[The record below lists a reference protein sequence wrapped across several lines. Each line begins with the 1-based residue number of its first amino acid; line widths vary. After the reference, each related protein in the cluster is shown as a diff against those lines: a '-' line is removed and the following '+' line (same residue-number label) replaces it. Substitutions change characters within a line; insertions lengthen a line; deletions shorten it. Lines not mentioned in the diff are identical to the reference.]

1 MIRQRVT
8 KVPKVLFVLLCLI
21 SLAAKSDDDIKHWLM
36 KMNDAALALDYQ
48 GTFVYVKQNQIEVM
62 RVVHQSRDGVIKER
76 IYSLNGARREIVRD
90 AEQIWCYLPDRRM
103 GVHEYRQVSGNSF
116 PHILPQRLDKL
127 ENNYRI
133 TMGEKGRIADRKAVQ
148 IWILPK
154 DEYRYG
160 HDLWVDEDT
169 GLLLKASL
177 MDADSDPI
185 EQYMF
190 TDIDIGKPIA
200 EGDLVPLT
208 PKKQLVWH
216 GVNKKDEPK
225 NIQGDV
231 KWKAGKYPD
240 GFMLSRKMKRM
251 SPISKQMV
259 EHLVYSDG
267 LAAVSIF
274 VEKLADSIKPISG
287 LNSMGAINAYGTVI
301 DNYQVTVV
309 GEVPSKTV
317 NMIAMS
323 VTRKE

>member
-1 MIRQRVT
+1 MSY
-8 KVPKVLFVLLCLI
+8 VPQLFLVLLCLI
-21 SLAAKSDDDIKHWLM
+21 SFSAKSDEEVRHWLM
-36 KMNDAALALDYQ
+36 KMNDAAMELDYR
-48 GTFVYVKQNQIEVM
+48 GTFIYVKQNQIEVM
-62 RVVHQSRDGVIKER
+62 RVVHRSQGGIIRER
-76 IYSLNGARREIVRD
+76 IYSLNGAPREIVRD
-90 AEQIWCYLPDRRM
+90 AEQVWCYLPDRRM
-103 GVHEYRQVSGNSF
+103 GVHEYRQVSSKNF
-116 PHILPQRLDKL
+116 PHILPKRLEQL

-133 TMGEKGRIADRKAVQ
+133 TMGGRDRIADRNAVQ
-148 IWILPK
+148 IWVLPK

-160 HDLWVDEDT
+160 HDLWIDEDS

-177 MDADSDPI
+177 MDADSAPV

-190 TDIDIGKPIA
+190 TDIHIGEPIA
-200 EGDLVPLT
+200 EKDLVPST
-208 PKKQLVWH
+208 PKKKLVWY

-225 NIQGDV
+225 IIQGDV
-231 KWKAGKYPD
+231 KWRAARHPD
-240 GFMLSRKMKRM
+240 GFMLSRKMKRI
-251 SPISKQMV
+251 SPIREQLV

-274 VEKLADSIKPISG
+274 VEKLADSSKPFSG

-323 VTRKE
+323 VTRTE

>member
-1 MIRQRVT
+1 MRQIF
-8 KVPKVLFVLLCLI
+8 LLLLCVI
-21 SLAAKSDDDIKHWLM
+21 SFSAKSDEDIKHWLM
-36 KMNDAALALDYQ
+36 KMNDAALELDYW

-62 RVVHQSRDGVIKER
+62 RVVHQAQNGVIKER
-76 IYSLNGARREIVRD
+76 IYSLNGAPREIVRD
-90 AEQIWCYLPDRRM
+90 AEQVWCYLPDRRM
-103 GVHEYRQVSGNSF
+103 GVHEYRQVSSNNF
-116 PHILPQRLDKL
+116 PHILPKRLDKL
-127 ENNYRI
+127 EDNYSI
-133 TMGEKGRIADRKAVQ
+133 TMGGKGRIADRRVVQ

-177 MDADSDPI
+177 MDADSLPI

-190 TDIDIGKPIA
+190 TDIHIGKPIA
-200 EGDLVPLT
+200 ERDLDPVT
-208 PKKQLVWH
+208 PKKQLVWY

-225 NIQGDV
+225 NMQGDV
-231 KWKAGKYPD
+231 KWEAVRYPD

-251 SPISKQMV
+251 SPMRKQMV

-274 VEKLADSIKPISG
+274 VEKLADSVKPING
-287 LNSMGAINAYGTVI
+287 LDSMGAINAYGTVI

-309 GEVPSKTV
+309 GEVPSTTV
-317 NMIAMS
+317 NMIAKS
-323 VTRKE
+323 VTRTE

>member
-1 MIRQRVT
+1 MS
-8 KVPKVLFVLLCLI
+8 KVLLILLCVI
-21 SLAAKSDDDIKHWLM
+21 SFSAKSDEDTKHWLM
-36 KMNDAALALDYQ
+36 KMNDAALELDYR
-48 GTFVYVKQNQIEVM
+48 GTFVYVMQNQIEVM
-62 RVVHQSRDGVIKER
+62 RVVHQSQHGVIKER
-76 IYSLNGARREIVRD
+76 IYSLNGAPREIVRD

-103 GVHEYRQVSGNSF
+103 GVHEYRQVSSNNF
-116 PHILPQRLDKL
+116 PHILPKQLDKL

-133 TMGEKGRIADRKAVQ
+133 TMGGKGRIADRKVVQ
-148 IWILPK
+148 IWILPR

-177 MDADSDPI
+177 MDTDSEPI

-190 TDIDIGKPIA
+190 TDIHIGKPIA
-200 EGDLVPLT
+200 EKDLVPLT
-208 PKKQLVWH
+208 PKKQLVWY

-231 KWKAGKYPD
+231 KWEAARYPD
-240 GFMLSRKMKRM
+240 GFMLTRKLKRM
-251 SPISKQMV
+251 SPMRKQMV

-267 LAAVSIF
+267 LVAVSIF
-274 VEKLADSIKPISG
+274 VEKLADSTKPISG

-309 GEVPSKTV
+309 GDVPSKTV

-323 VTRKE
+323 VTRTE